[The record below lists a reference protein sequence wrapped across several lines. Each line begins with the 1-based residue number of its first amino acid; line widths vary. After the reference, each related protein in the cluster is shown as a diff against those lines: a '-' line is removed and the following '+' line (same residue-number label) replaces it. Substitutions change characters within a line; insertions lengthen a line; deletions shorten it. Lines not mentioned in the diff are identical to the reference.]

1 MAKIRHIAYRAADVE
16 AMANFFIN
24 AFEMTLTRRRPQ
36 GGIDLSDG
44 AINLAVLPL
53 KATGPWPAQ
62 QGADHIGFVVK
73 DEEEGVRRVEATGA
87 RKIGSTVDPYQLKF
101 QGPEGIVVEIG
112 DWPGAEPVGEKRKPG
127 M

>member
-1 MAKIRHIAYRAADVE
+1 MAKIGHIAYRAADVE

-24 AFEMTLTRRRPQ
+24 AFEMRLIRRRPQ

-53 KATGPWPAQ
+53 QATGPWPAQ
-62 QGADHIGFVVK
+62 QGADHIGFVVEH
-73 DEEEGVRRVEATGA
+73 EEEGVRRVEAAGA

-101 QGPEGIVVEIG
+101 LGPERIVVEIG
-112 DWPGAEPVGEKRKPG
+112 DWPGAKPIGEKRPSG
-127 M
+127 G

>member
-1 MAKIRHIAYRAADVE
+1 MAKIGHIAYRAADVE

-24 AFEMTLTRRRPQ
+24 AFEMTLIRRRPQ

-53 KATGPWPAQ
+53 QATGPWPAQ
-62 QGADHIGFVVK
+62 QGADHIGFVIEH
-73 DEEEGVRRVEATGA
+73 EEEGVRRVEAAGA

-101 QGPEGIVVEIG
+101 QGPERIVVEIG
-112 DWPGAEPVGEKRKPG
+112 DWPGAEPIGEKKASGR
-127 M
+127 

>member
-1 MAKIRHIAYRAADVE
+1 MAKIGHIAYRAADVE

-24 AFEMTLTRRRPQ
+24 AFEMTLIRRRPR

-53 KATGPWPAQ
+53 QATGPWPAQ
-62 QGADHIGFVVK
+62 QGPDHIGFVVEH
-73 DEEEGVRRVEATGA
+73 EEEGVRRVEAAGA

-101 QGPEGIVVEIG
+101 LGPERIVVEIG
-112 DWPGAEPVGEKRKPG
+112 DWPEAAPIGEKRAPG
-127 M
+127 R

>member
-1 MAKIRHIAYRAADVE
+1 MAKIGHIAYRAADVE

-24 AFEMTLTRRRPQ
+24 AFEMTLIRRRPQ

-53 KATGPWPAQ
+53 QATGPWPAQ
-62 QGADHIGFVVK
+62 QGADHIGFVVEH
-73 DEEEGVRRVEATGA
+73 EEEGVRRVEAAGA

-101 QGPEGIVVEIG
+101 LGPERIVVEIG
-112 DWPGAEPVGEKRKPG
+112 DWPGAEPIGEKKASGR
-127 M
+127 

>member
-1 MAKIRHIAYRAADVE
+1 VAKIGHIAYRAADVE

-24 AFEMTLTRRRPQ
+24 AFEMTLIRRRQQ

-53 KATGPWPAQ
+53 QATGPWPAQ
-62 QGADHIGFVVK
+62 QGADHIGFVVEH
-73 DEEEGVRRVEATGA
+73 EEEGVRRVEAAGA

-101 QGPEGIVVEIG
+101 LGPERIVVEIG
-112 DWPGAEPVGEKRKPG
+112 DWPGAKPIGEKRPSG
-127 M
+127 G